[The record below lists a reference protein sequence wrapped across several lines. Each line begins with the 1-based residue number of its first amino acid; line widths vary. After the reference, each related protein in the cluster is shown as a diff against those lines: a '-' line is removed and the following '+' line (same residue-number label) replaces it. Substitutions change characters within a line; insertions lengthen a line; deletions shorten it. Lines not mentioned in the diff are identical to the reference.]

1 MLPGI
6 IRTSK
11 IFDICGR
18 NILQSRASIPPGTVS
33 EQASSL
39 YNSVNSA
46 VEPYAYRL
54 GKTLQDDVAPTVK
67 DAVKTSLNAVFT
79 GVPSVIS
86 QVRAVRHNWSNHS

>member
-1 MLPGI
+1 M
-6 IRTSK
+6 
-11 IFDICGR
+11 
-18 NILQSRASIPPGTVS
+18 S

-86 QVRAVRHNWSNHS
+86 QVRAGNTFGQLFYDLHCCS

>member
-1 MLPGI
+1 M
-6 IRTSK
+6 
-11 IFDICGR
+11 
-18 NILQSRASIPPGTVS
+18 S

-86 QVRAVRHNWSNHS
+86 QVRAAAHLVNYFMIYAVAVESRGA

>member
-1 MLPGI
+1 M
-6 IRTSK
+6 
-11 IFDICGR
+11 
-18 NILQSRASIPPGTVS
+18 S

-86 QVRAVRHNWSNHS
+86 QVQAGETLGQFFHDLHCCS

>member
-1 MLPGI
+1 M
-6 IRTSK
+6 
-11 IFDICGR
+11 
-18 NILQSRASIPPGTVS
+18 S

-86 QVRAVRHNWSNHS
+86 QVRVRAADTFGQFFHDVNSFMICTVVAVESRGA

>member
-1 MLPGI
+1 M
-6 IRTSK
+6 
-11 IFDICGR
+11 
-18 NILQSRASIPPGTVS
+18 S

-86 QVRAVRHNWSNHS
+86 QVRAADTIGKIIHDLRCCS